1 MYKIKVYG
9 SNLFNEEYEV
19 SSLDIDTIKKEIDF
33 TEDEAA
39 MVKAY
44 PDDETVSTFH
54 IGQDWQYYVTY
65 ELIDGKTESDVIYV
79 TEGQNPIQ
87 IAKQNMPFLAHDV
100 EVEIM

>member
-1 MYKIKVYG
+1 MYSIKVFG

-19 SSLDIDTIKKEIDF
+19 SSLDINVIKKEIEF
-33 TEDEAA
+33 SEDEAA

-44 PDDETVSTFH
+44 SNDEVVSTFH

-65 ELIDGKTESDVIYV
+65 ELIDGRTESDVIYV
-79 TEGQNPIQ
+79 TEGQNPIL

-100 EVEIM
+100 EVEIL

>member
-1 MYKIKVYG
+1 MYSIKVFG

-19 SSLDIDTIKKEIDF
+19 SSLDIDAIKKEIEF
-33 TEDEAA
+33 SEDEAA

-44 PDDETVSTFH
+44 SNGEVVATFH

-65 ELIDGKTESDVIYV
+65 ELIDGRTESDVIYV
-79 TEGQNPIQ
+79 TEGQNPIL

-100 EVEIM
+100 EVEIL